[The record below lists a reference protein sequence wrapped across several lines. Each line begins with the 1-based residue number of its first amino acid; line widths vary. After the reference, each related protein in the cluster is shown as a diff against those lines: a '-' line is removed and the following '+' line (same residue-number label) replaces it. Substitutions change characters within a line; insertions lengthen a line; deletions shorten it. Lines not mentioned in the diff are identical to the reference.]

1 MLIRLEEYENRL
13 EDIHLIQGM
22 GLTSNIYVIG
32 KTAITLIDAGNGAR
46 INSLTNQ
53 LQKSG
58 LAVEDVVKV
67 IVTHAHADHIG
78 GLEDVCQ
85 KAHPEILIHEAEA
98 HSLPGW
104 IPKQSIIK
112 LRGGEQVATEKGVV
126 EVIHTPG
133 HSRGALCLYDRQR
146 RTLFSGDTVFPGG
159 FFGRC
164 DLEGG
169 DAKALVLS
177 LKALTKLNV
186 DILLPGHEEPVF
198 QHANKHIK
206 RSYDTARNFFTSP
219 FHRI

>member
-1 MLIRLEEYENRL
+1 MLIRLAEYENRL
-13 EDIHLIQGM
+13 EDIYLIQGV

-32 KTAITLIDAGNGAR
+32 KKEITLIDAGNGAR
-46 INSLTNQ
+46 INSLTSH
-53 LQKSG
+53 LQKLK
-58 LAVEDVVKV
+58 LAIEDVVKV
-67 IVTHAHADHIG
+67 IFTHAHADHIG

-98 HSLPGW
+98 HSLQGR
-104 IPKQSIIK
+104 IPEQSIIT
-112 LRGGEQVATEKGVV
+112 LRGGERVATEKGVV
-126 EVIHTPG
+126 DVIHTPG

-169 DAKALVLS
+169 DKKALVAS
-177 LKALTKLNV
+177 LNALTKLNV

-198 QHANKHIK
+198 QNADKHIK
-206 RSYDTARNFFTSP
+206 RSYDTASNFFTSP
-219 FHRI
+219 FHHI

>member
-13 EDIHLIQGM
+13 EDIYLIQGV

-32 KTAITLIDAGNGAR
+32 KTAITLIDAGNGAQ
-46 INSLTNQ
+46 INSLTSH

-98 HSLPGW
+98 HSLQGR
-104 IPKQSIIK
+104 IAGQSIIK
-112 LRGGEQVATEKGVV
+112 LRGGERVATEKGVV

-169 DAKALVLS
+169 DAKALVAS
-177 LKALTKLNV
+177 LEALLKLNV
-186 DILLPGHEEPVF
+186 DILLPGHEEPIF
-198 QHANKHIK
+198 QHADKHIK
-206 RSYDTARNFFTSP
+206 RSYDMARNYFPSP
-219 FHRI
+219 QYF

>member
-1 MLIRLEEYENRL
+1 MFIRLEEYANRL
-13 EDIHLIQGM
+13 EDIYLIQGV

-46 INSLTNQ
+46 INSLTSH

-78 GLEDVCQ
+78 GLEDVYQ

-98 HSLPGW
+98 HNLPRR
-104 IPKQSIIK
+104 ISEQSIIT
-112 LRGGEQVATEKGVV
+112 LRGGERVATEKGVV

-169 DAKALVLS
+169 DAKALVAS
-177 LKALTKLNV
+177 LNALTKLNV

-198 QHANKHIK
+198 QKANEHIK
-206 RSYDTARNFFTSP
+206 RSYDTARNYFLSLAYF
-219 FHRI
+219 

>member
-1 MLIRLEEYENRL
+1 MFIRLEEYENRL

-32 KTAITLIDAGNGAR
+32 KTAITLIDAGNGAQ
-46 INSLTNQ
+46 INSLTSH
-53 LQKSG
+53 LQKGG

-98 HSLPGW
+98 HSLQGR
-104 IPKQSIIK
+104 IPEQSIIK
-112 LRGGEQVATEKGVV
+112 LRGGERVETEKGVV

-169 DAKALVLS
+169 DAKALVAS
-177 LKALTKLNV
+177 LEALLKLNV
-186 DILLPGHEEPVF
+186 DILLPGHEEPIF
-198 QHANKHIK
+198 QHADKHIK
-206 RSYDTARNFFTSP
+206 RSYDMARNYFPSP
-219 FHRI
+219 QYF

>member
-1 MLIRLEEYENRL
+1 MFIRLEEYEKRL
-13 EDIHLIQGM
+13 EDIYLIQGM

-32 KTAITLIDAGNGAR
+32 KAAITLIDAGNGAR
-46 INSLTNQ
+46 INNLTSH

-58 LAVEDVVKV
+58 LAIEDVVKV
-67 IVTHAHADHIG
+67 IFTHAHADHIG
-78 GLEDVCQ
+78 GLEEVSQ

-98 HSLPGW
+98 HSLQGR
-104 IPKQSIIK
+104 ISEQSINK
-112 LRGGEQVATEKGVV
+112 LRGGERVETAKGVV

-133 HSRGALCLYDRQR
+133 HARGALCLYDRRR
-146 RTLFSGDTVFPGG
+146 RTLFSGNTVFPGG

-169 DAKALVLS
+169 DARALVAS

-198 QHANKHIK
+198 QHADKHIK
-206 RSYDTARNFFTSP
+206 RSYDTARDYFPAHTYV
-219 FHRI
+219 

>member
-1 MLIRLEEYENRL
+1 MFIRLEEYENRL
-13 EDIHLIQGM
+13 EDIYLIQGV

-53 LQKSG
+53 LQKLK
-58 LAVEDVVKV
+58 LAIEDVVKI

-78 GLEDVCQ
+78 GLEEVCQ
-85 KAHPEILIHEAEA
+85 KTHPEILIHGAEA
-98 HSLPGW
+98 HSLQGR
-104 IPKQSIIK
+104 IPEQSIIK
-112 LRGGEQVATEKGVV
+112 LRGGERVETEKGVV

-133 HSRGALCLYDRQR
+133 HARGAICLYDRGR

-159 FFGRC
+159 FFGRY

-169 DAKALVLS
+169 DAGALIAS
-177 LKALTKLNV
+177 LKALTKLDV
-186 DILLPGHEEPVF
+186 DVLLPGHEGPVF
-198 QHANKHIK
+198 QNADKHIQ